1 MCSCLQ
7 YAELPIS
14 CAHPLKVN
22 NRVNALYIFNE
33 GTDDADFTVLRDYT
47 VKTVLI
53 YVIRAFILSN
63 L

>member
-1 MCSCLQ
+1 METRLRHLAG
-7 YAELPIS
+7 YL
-14 CAHPLKVN
+14 
-22 NRVNALYIFNE
+22 IFNE

>member
-1 MCSCLQ
+1 ML
-7 YAELPIS
+7 IRW
-14 CAHPLKVN
+14 AHLLKVN